1 MEHGRGTGLPR
12 QVIHLRDV
20 EGWSASE
27 VCDLLGISESTQR
40 ALLHQARSR
49 VHGELERHF
58 AN

>member
-1 MEHGRGTGLPR
+1 
-12 QVIHLRDV
+12 V

>member
-1 MEHGRGTGLPR
+1 
-12 QVIHLRDV
+12 V

-40 ALLHQARSR
+40 ALLHQVRSR